1 MCVMEERR
9 SELGAAHL
17 TPLSQK
23 AAQRGSLHYVKGG
36 EQVGLWNTQSLPT
49 QPVINS
55 PAGLLESTVKCSSD
69 SGVPWHDEKFHST
82 Q

>member
-1 MCVMEERR
+1 MRAGTGWRASSRRRVEVGDVRERSRPGGEKRAENMCVMEERR

-36 EQVGLWNTQSLPT
+36 EQVGL
-49 QPVINS
+49 
-55 PAGLLESTVKCSSD
+55 
-69 SGVPWHDEKFHST
+69 
-82 Q
+82 